1 MRSEKGSYQPLEELG
16 FLGKYLLNY
25 DRGTHGIPV
34 QNLTFIYFFS
44 WKQNYSHYE
53 REGIGPKLPEDLN
66 TFYLFS
72 YPNCPLCPRDT
83 FRLRLDSIQ
92 NRPLPQAEKYLWGTH
107 RTSGNCRWDLTKW
120 GHWENYHRH
129 LHLLGTYHQRLC
141 RKTPCTGLIDAHR
154 CSERVVRSIASTV
167 ETHTRFELQ
176 WCILGILCSCVCMW
190 KFRSVQCYQ
199 LAFWRWRR
207 QH

>member
-1 MRSEKGSYQPLEELG
+1 MIEADMEYQFRTWRLYISSPESKIILTMRERALDKSFLRTWIHFTCSLIPIVANTAPEYRVKALG
-16 FLGKYLLNY
+16 G
-25 DRGTHGIPV
+25 
-34 QNLTFIYFFS
+34 
-44 WKQNYSHYE
+44 
-53 REGIGPKLPEDLN
+53 
-66 TFYLFS
+66 
-72 YPNCPLCPRDT
+72 
-83 FRLRLDSIQ
+83 LRLDSIQ
-92 NRPLPQAEKYLWGTH
+92 NHPLPQAEKYLWGTH

-176 WCILGILCSCVCMW
+176 WCILGILCSCVYMW
-190 KFRSVQCYQ
+190 KFKSVQCYQ